1 MSSATYDMTSPMDG
15 PRRFAL
21 STCCLT
27 LSIPGS
33 AGRAVVDEPASK
45 QSSRTS
51 GRLES
56 SMAMAGVD
64 REQAS

>member
-1 MSSATYDMTSPMDG
+1 MMSPMDG
-15 PRRFAL
+15 PCLFAL

-45 QSSRTS
+45 QISRTS

-56 SMAMAGVD
+56 SMVD
-64 REQAS
+64 VGMVQRQFN